1 MLTFKDYF
9 GGLDQYNLKRG
20 RFEAFFVYNRATTR
34 GDLLDRLKA
43 NSSNDNVQALIRGIP
58 QQGRPGNFWARL
70 LGNQMISSFPGVKIA
85 NLVDFP
91 FFP

>member
-34 GDLLDRLKA
+34 GDLWDRLKA
-43 NSSNDNVQALIRGIP
+43 
-58 QQGRPGNFWARL
+58 
-70 LGNQMISSFPGVKIA
+70 K
-85 NLVDFP
+85 
-91 FFP
+91 